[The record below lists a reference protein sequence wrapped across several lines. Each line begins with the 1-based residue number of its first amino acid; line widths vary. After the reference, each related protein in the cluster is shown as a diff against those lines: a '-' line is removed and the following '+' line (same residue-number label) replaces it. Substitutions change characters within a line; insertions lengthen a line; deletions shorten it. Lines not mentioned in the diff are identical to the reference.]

1 MNKPIEEMTWAEKAE
16 EALKQAV
23 AKAIDYHRRMGVPIV
38 IWKDGRVQVIPPD
51 SIPTKDSQEENKP

>member
-23 AKAIDYHRRMGVPIV
+23 AEAIEEHRRTGVPIV
-38 IWKDGRVQVIPPD
+38 VWKDGRVQVIPAD
-51 SIPTKDSQEENKP
+51 SIAPLDSERDKG

>member
-23 AKAIDYHRRMGVPIV
+23 AEAIEEHRRMGASIV
-38 IWKDGRVQVIPPD
+38 IWKDGRIQTIPAEL
-51 SIPTKDSQEENKP
+51 IPQILAEETH